1 MIQHKRKVVSNKE
14 CGFLLVYTDEEQWNY
29 GGTEVILGSNALH
42 NFVFVYKC
50 MCQCVT
56 TSNA

>member
-1 MIQHKRKVVSNKE
+1 M
-14 CGFLLVYTDEEQWNY
+14 CFLLVYTDEEQWNY
-29 GGTEVILGSNALH
+29 GGTEVILEGNALH
-42 NFVFVYKC
+42 TFVLVYEC